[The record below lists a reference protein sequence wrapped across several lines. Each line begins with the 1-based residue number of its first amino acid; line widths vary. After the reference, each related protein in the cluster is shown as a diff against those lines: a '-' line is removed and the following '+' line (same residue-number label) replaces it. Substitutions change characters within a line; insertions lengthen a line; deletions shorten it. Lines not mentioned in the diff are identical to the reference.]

1 MKLKQL
7 RVILLLIAISST
19 FPLMSQIISFE
30 YDQSGN
36 RILREVI
43 YLKTIDTE
51 NSDNSGYK
59 SYQAKYLENSI
70 ITISPNP
77 NGGKFNVKVS
87 SSNSK
92 GKFEIYV
99 HTIIGAQIYE
109 NKNASNL
116 NEIDISNRE
125 NGTYILSLIMGEER
139 KSWKIIKQ

>member
-51 NSDNSGYK
+51 NSDTSDYK
-59 SYQAKYLENSI
+59 SHQAEYLDNSI

-116 NEIDISNRE
+116 NEIDISKCE
-125 NGTYILSLIMGEER
+125 NGTYILTLILGEER